1 MKSYKQQVEKLLA
14 QMTLDEKLAQL
25 GSYWVYLLQSNGL
38 LDYEKI
44 QHKLKHGIGQITR
57 VGGSSTGDPM
67 MTAKTGNEIQKFL
80 LEKTRLGIP
89 AILHEESCSGA
100 MILGGTMFPEMIG
113 LASTFQPELAN
124 KMTAVIK
131 KQLLAVGARQALA
144 PVLDVCRDPRW
155 GRTEE
160 TFGEDPTL
168 VSNFGVAYIQGLQG
182 EDLADGVAAT
192 GKHFI
197 GHSLSQGGM
206 NCNPVHMGM
215 GDVYDIYLGPFQA
228 AIRDAGLATM
238 MNAYPE
244 LDGEVVAASKRILTD
259 LLRNEL
265 GFDGPVV
272 SDYDAVVMIHNFHRA
287 AGSLGEA
294 ARMALEAG
302 IDVELPE
309 VVCYGDALKT
319 ALESGDLNL
328 DSVDTAVR
336 RHLKLKYELGLFENP
351 FVDEASVYTDFD
363 TKPQRQLAR
372 EIANQSM
379 VLLKNDGALPLQS
392 SIKTLAVI
400 GPNADNGRNQLGDYS
415 YAATFELMKN
425 LAPEGSSFVNINDEL
440 IAASSVKVITV
451 LEGIQKV
458 APKDVQVVYAKGC
471 DALSADQSGMA
482 EAVKVAQQA
491 DAVVLVL
498 GDCSGLV
505 LSCTTGE
512 FRDTAD
518 LGLPGVQ
525 QALADSIIA
534 LGKPVILV
542 LVNGRPIT
550 IPDVFAKVN
559 AVLEAWLPGEEGG
572 MAVADVLFGTVN
584 PGGKLPIT
592 YPRSVG
598 QVPVFYNHK
607 PSGNKSHIY
616 TDYVSMPVS
625 PLFPFGF
632 GLSYTTFAYSNLGI
646 SKASAAAYGIVDI
659 TCTITNTGS
668 VSGDEI
674 VQLYIR
680 DEYASLPRPMKE
692 LKGYCR
698 VNLAAG
704 ESKKITFHLPVNQLA
719 FYTMQKE
726 LIVEAGKILVMVGSS
741 SEDIRLN
748 GEFDI
753 IGENQVEIKD
763 RVFVCPIKMEPIG
776 D

>member
-1 MKSYKQQVEKLLA
+1 MKTYNQQIEKLLA

-25 GSYWVYLLQSNGL
+25 GSYWIYLLQSKGL
-38 LDYEKI
+38 LDYDKV
-44 QHKLKHGIGQITR
+44 QQKLKHGIGQITR
-57 VGGSSTGDPM
+57 VGGSSTNDPM

-113 LASTFQPELAN
+113 LASTFQPYLASQ
-124 KMTAVIK
+124 MTAVIK
-131 KQLLAVGARQALA
+131 KQLMAVGARQALA

-182 EDLADGVAAT
+182 EDLAEGVAAT

-244 LDGEVVAASKRILTD
+244 LDGEVVAASKRVLTD

-287 AGSLGEA
+287 AGSLVDA

-319 ALESGDLNL
+319 ALDSGDLNL
-328 DSVDTAVR
+328 EYLDTAVR

-379 VLLKNDGALPLQS
+379 VLLKNDGALPLS
-392 SIKTLAVI
+392 SSFKTLAVI

-415 YAATFELMKN
+415 YAATYDFMKEI
-425 LAPEGSSFVNINDEL
+425 APENSSFIGADDEL
-440 IAASSVKVITV
+440 IAASSVKVITI
-451 LEGIQKV
+451 LDGIQKT
-458 APKDVQVVYAKGC
+458 APQGVKVLYAKGC
-471 DALSADQSGMA
+471 DNLSTDQSGFD
-482 EAVKVAQQA
+482 EAVQTASLA

-505 LSCTTGE
+505 RACTTGE
-512 FRDTAD
+512 FRDTAS
-518 LGLPGVQ
+518 LNLPGSQ
-525 QALADSIIA
+525 QALADAVLA

-542 LVNGRPIT
+542 LVNGRPYA
-550 IPDVFAKVN
+550 IPKLVEQVD

-572 MAVADVLFGTVN
+572 YAVADVLFGKVN

-592 YPRSVG
+592 FPRDIG
-598 QVPVFYNHK
+598 QLPIFYNHK
-607 PSGNKSHIY
+607 PSGNKSHMY
-616 TDYVSMPVS
+616 TDYVSLPVT
-625 PLFPFGF
+625 PLFPFGH
-632 GLSYTTFAYSNLGI
+632 GLSYTTFAYGNLEIQKQKVTANQTVVI
-646 SKASAAAYGIVDI
+646 SCQV
-659 TCTITNTGS
+659 TNTGS
-668 VSGDEI
+668 VAGDEI

-698 VNLAAG
+698 VELAPG
-704 ESKKITFHLPVNQLA
+704 ESQKLTFTMPVNQLA
-719 FYTMQKE
+719 YYSLQKE

-748 GEFDI
+748 GEFEITGEKQVI
-753 IGENQVEIKD
+753 IND
-763 RVFVCPIKMEPIG
+763 RVFVCPVVCEPIKG
-776 D
+776 